1 MKEKCSLVQINN
13 FLKYTLLI
21 FVLLIAH
28 KFKAQNDYPLQI
40 SYYNFIHYDKNII
53 KFPGDSTDF
62 EHLFSKIDT
71 LILDGKGKIRIV
83 HIGGSHIQADI
94 YSGRMRERLQ
104 TFYPGL
110 NGGRG
115 SVFPYRISKT
125 NTPKSYTVHY
135 TGKWQSCRNVE
146 QKKHCTLGLSGIALS
161 TSDTTASISIELKK
175 DSLVSYYFN
184 QIRVFYKTDIASFQ
198 PDFPNMKIDSILTDS
213 LLGYATY
220 YFAKEY
226 HSFKMN
232 LKQTD
237 SLQKHFTL
245 YDITLEN
252 DDPGFVYYAMGVN
265 GASFPSFLKC
275 ALFENHL
282 KAINPDLVIISLG
295 TNDAYTTHF
304 KPEFYRSNYQKMINR
319 IKKTLPNVA
328 IMATVAND
336 SYLFRRY
343 PNKNTELAQKVI
355 YDVAKKNNCGIWDF
369 YEIMGGFNSSSLWL
383 DKKLM
388 RKDLVHFSLQGY
400 LLKGDLFFNAFIKA
414 YNNYLDA
421 KEHKETNLKALLK
434 N

>member
-1 MKEKCSLVQINN
+1 
-13 FLKYTLLI
+13 
-21 FVLLIAH
+21 
-28 KFKAQNDYPLQI
+28 
-40 SYYNFIHYDKNII
+40 
-53 KFPGDSTDF
+53 
-62 EHLFSKIDT
+62 
-71 LILDGKGKIRIV
+71 
-83 HIGGSHIQADI
+83 
-94 YSGRMRERLQ
+94 
-104 TFYPGL
+104 
-110 NGGRG
+110 
-115 SVFPYRISKT
+115 
-125 NTPKSYTVHY
+125 
-135 TGKWQSCRNVE
+135 
-146 QKKHCTLGLSGIALS
+146 
-161 TSDTTASISIELKK
+161 
-175 DSLVSYYFN
+175 
-184 QIRVFYKTDIASFQ
+184 
-198 PDFPNMKIDSILTDS
+198 MKIDSILTDS

-220 YFAKEY
+220 YFAKDY
-226 HSFKMN
+226 HSFKMS

-295 TNDAYTTHF
+295 TNDAYTTRF

-383 DKKLM
+383 DEKLM